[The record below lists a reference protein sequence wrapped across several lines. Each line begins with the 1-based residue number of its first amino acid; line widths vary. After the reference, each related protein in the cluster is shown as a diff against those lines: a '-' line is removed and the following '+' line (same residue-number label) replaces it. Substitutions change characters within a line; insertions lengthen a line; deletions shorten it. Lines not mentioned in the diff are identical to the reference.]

1 MKKTI
6 VIALCFVLVVIVG
19 GELLNKSNSVEVDKI
34 DKEVIEVNPNLH
46 LLEDEDAV
54 AAAQE
59 VVDRKKWMKE
69 LEAIEATFA
78 SSTQVYE
85 AYKAAHLQEKER
97 LEKKIGSY

>member
-1 MKKTI
+1 ME
-6 VIALCFVLVVIVG
+6 ALDR
-19 GELLNKSNSVEVDKI
+19 SNSLEVVKI

>member
-34 DKEVIEVNPNLH
+34 DKVKVNPNLH

-59 VVDRKKWMKE
+59 VVNRKEWMRE
-69 LEAIEATFA
+69 LEAVEATFT
-78 SSTQVYE
+78 SSTEVYE
-85 AYKAAHLQEKER
+85 AHRAVYLQEKER
-97 LEKKIGSY
+97 LEKLIGSY